1 MVGAIREMD
10 GPCREMVGASREMD
24 GTGVVLEGGRVAEL
38 EGGEPLDAVG
48 LAQGL
53 ACSRGRK
60 NGWWLVVVCG

>member
-1 MVGAIREMD
+1 MVGSS
-10 GPCREMVGASREMD
+10 GEMVRASSRKMV

-53 ACSRGRK
+53 ACAGGGK
-60 NGWWLVVVCG
+60 MVGVWL